1 MNLLKDKEQ
10 MKKIEEKKMEE
21 NKKKEL
27 KEEELDT
34 VNGGLI
40 FILDGKDK
48 KTKKKKTGL
57 LDQLMIND
65 QDIEDKGI
73 L

>member
-1 MNLLKDKEQ
+1 
-10 MKKIEEKKMEE
+10 MEE

-65 QDIEDKGI
+65 QYIEDKGI

>member
-1 MNLLKDKEQ
+1 
-10 MKKIEEKKMEE
+10 MEE

-40 FILDGKDK
+40 YILDGKDK
-48 KTKKKKTGL
+48 KTKNKKTGL

>member
-1 MNLLKDKEQ
+1 
-10 MKKIEEKKMEE
+10 MEE
-21 NKKKEL
+21 TKKKEL
-27 KEEELDT
+27 KEEELEN
-34 VNGGLI
+34 VNGGLF

-48 KTKKKKTGL
+48 KTKKKKSGL